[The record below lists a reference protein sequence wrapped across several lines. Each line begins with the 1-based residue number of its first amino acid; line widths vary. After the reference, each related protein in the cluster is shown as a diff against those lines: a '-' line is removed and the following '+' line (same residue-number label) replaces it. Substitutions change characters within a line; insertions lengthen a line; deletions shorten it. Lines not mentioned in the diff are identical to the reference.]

1 MAVILSKEEYD
12 RYFTEEGNISVAD
25 IAQLSVI
32 SGRLTA
38 IDYSEADM
46 VGGDY
51 TPCYTQAI
59 ENGEYNVKVSLRDHG
74 TGGYRVAAVKIEF
87 TDEEPAD
94 FKMAL
99 YENQDI
105 SALPEECFYGFDI
118 DSGMAIIADSEV
130 LNEYYEILEQF
141 DENEEVISPA
151 IEYFKANIEN
161 EYDAAHKKF
170 PEYQIDYVDYIVPQT
185 SHHMLFIHTGMGDG
199 TYPVYFGY
207 SKEGNVCCAVVQFI
221 FDID

>member
-1 MAVILSKEEYD
+1 MAIILSKEEYD
-12 RYFTEEGNISVAD
+12 KYFREENDISMAD
-25 IAQLSVI
+25 IARLSVV

-46 VGGDY
+46 VGGEY
-51 TPCYTQAI
+51 TPYYTQAI
-59 ENGEYNVKVSLRDHG
+59 ENGEYNVKVSLKNYG
-74 TGGYRVAAVKIEF
+74 TGGYRIAAVKVEF

-105 SALPEECFYGFDI
+105 SALPEEYFYGFDI

-130 LNEYYEILEQF
+130 LNEYYEILERF
-141 DENEEVISPA
+141 DENEDVTFPA
-151 IEYFKANIEN
+151 TEYYKANIEN
-161 EYDAAHKKF
+161 EFAASYKKF
-170 PEYQIDYVDYIVPQT
+170 PEYKLSYVDYVVPET
-185 SHHMLFIHTGMGDG
+185 NHHMLFIETGMGDG

-207 SKEGNVCCAVVQFI
+207 SKEGNLCCAVVQFI
-221 FDID
+221 FDI

>member
-1 MAVILSKEEYD
+1 MAKILSKEEYN
-12 RYFTEEGNISVAD
+12 RYFREQGKICAAD

-32 SGRLTA
+32 SGHLTA

-46 VGGDY
+46 VGGEY
-51 TPCYTQAI
+51 TPHYTQTI
-59 ENGEYNVKVSLRDHG
+59 ENGEYNVKVSLADYG
-74 TGGYRVAAVKIEF
+74 TGGYRVAAAKIEF
-87 TDEEPAD
+87 VDEEPAY

-105 SALPEECFYGFDI
+105 SKLPEGYFYGFDI

-141 DENEEVISPA
+141 DDNEDVISPA
-151 IEYFKANIEN
+151 IEYYMANIEN
-161 EYDAAHKKF
+161 EFDDSYKKF
-170 PEYQIDYVDYIVPQT
+170 PEYKISYVDYVVPQT
-185 SHHMLFIHTGMGDG
+185 SHHMLFIETGMGDG

-207 SKEGNVCCAVVQFI
+207 SEEGNLCCAVIQFI
-221 FDID
+221 FDI